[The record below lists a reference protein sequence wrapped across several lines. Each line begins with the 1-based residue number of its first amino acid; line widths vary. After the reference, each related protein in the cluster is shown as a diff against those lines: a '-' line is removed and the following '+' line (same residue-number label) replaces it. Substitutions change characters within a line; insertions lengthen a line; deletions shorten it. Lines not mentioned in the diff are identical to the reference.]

1 MDGENFIGGITV
13 VGTLLLSRGLS
24 RVTIYNTGDTLCD
37 KRNVP
42 MEGGT
47 LNG

>member
-1 MDGENFIGGITV
+1 MDGEDTV

-24 RVTIYNTGDTLCD
+24 PCHDFIIQGDTLCD

-42 MEGGT
+42 VEGGT